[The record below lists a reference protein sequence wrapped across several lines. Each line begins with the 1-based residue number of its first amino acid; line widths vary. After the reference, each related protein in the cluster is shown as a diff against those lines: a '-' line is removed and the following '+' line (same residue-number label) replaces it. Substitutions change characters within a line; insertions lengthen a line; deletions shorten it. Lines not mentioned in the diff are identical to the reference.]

1 MSQELRLV
9 GTSSF
14 AKRVVKQV
22 AKLGAGREDVL
33 VVGEIGSG
41 RRTVAWEIHNAK
53 GKKKPYVLIDSRAI
67 STEEIRAIF
76 TGQDQEAAELMTGR
90 KPALI
95 SDQATV
101 TVADAEWL
109 APHNQA
115 LISSFL
121 KEGRKK
127 FGGLKVI
134 VTLQQPLER
143 LAQSGALAADL
154 AGYLE
159 RFELVEVPPLRE
171 RVEDIPALTSSMTKQ
186 LCASLGKPSKDINAN
201 TSHILSQGQWPGN
214 LQQLVGVLGK
224 AVMIS
229 HGDNLELPPDFLDE
243 HQHLAD
249 AIANIHSGKVFIVDQ
264 SLDLIEKLLI
274 QRALKHFMYNQ
285 SRTAQV
291 FGLSEANFRYR
302 LKKFGL
308 PSIRKKV

>member
-1 MSQELRLV
+1 MTQELRLV

-14 AKRVVKQV
+14 AKRIVKQV
-22 AKLGAGREDVL
+22 AKLGPGREDVFIM
-33 VVGEIGSG
+33 GEAGSG

-53 GKKKPYVLIDSRAI
+53 GRKKPYVLIDARSMT
-67 STEEIRAIF
+67 TEEIRATF
-76 TGQDQEAAELMTGR
+76 TGQDLESAESLAGR
-90 KPALI
+90 KPAAI
-95 SDQATV
+95 SDNATV
-101 TVADAEWL
+101 TVADADLL

-115 LISSFL
+115 LVSSFL
-121 KEGRKK
+121 KEGRRK
-127 FGGLKVI
+127 FGGIKVI
-134 VTLQQPLER
+134 VTTQQPLER
-143 LAQSGALAADL
+143 LAQSGVFAADL
-154 AGYLE
+154 VGHLE
-159 RFELVEVPPLRE
+159 KFESVEVPPLRE
-171 RVEDIPALTSSMTKQ
+171 RVEDIPSLTTSIAKQ
-186 LCASLGKPSKDINAN
+186 LCASLGKPMKEISPN

-214 LQQLVGVLGK
+214 LQQLVAVIGK

-249 AIANIHSGKVFIVDQ
+249 AIANIHSGRIFILDQ
-264 SLDLIEKLLI
+264 SLDLIEKLII

>member
-1 MSQELRLV
+1 MIQELRLV
-9 GTSSF
+9 GSSTF
-14 AKRVVKQV
+14 AKRIVKQV
-22 AKLGAGREDVL
+22 ARIGGGREDVL
-33 VVGEIGSG
+33 IVGETGSG

-53 GKKKPYVLIDSRAI
+53 GKKKPYVLIDARAMG
-67 STEEIRAIF
+67 TEEIRAIF
-76 TGQDQEAAELMTGR
+76 TGHDPESAELMTGR
-90 KPALI
+90 KPITI
-95 SDQATV
+95 SDNATV
-101 TVADAEWL
+101 TIADADLL

-115 LISSFL
+115 LVSSFL

-127 FGGLKVI
+127 VAGLKVI
-134 VTLQQPLER
+134 VTVQQPLER
-143 LAQSGALAADL
+143 LAQGGVFAADL
-154 AGYLE
+154 AGHLE
-159 RFELVEVPPLRE
+159 KFEMLEVPPLRD
-171 RVEDIPALTSSMTKQ
+171 RVEDIPALTASITKQ
-186 LCASLGKPSKDINAN
+186 LCAMLGKPMKEIDAN

-229 HGDNLELPPDFLDE
+229 HGDTLELPPDFLDE

-249 AIANIHSGKVFIVDQ
+249 ALANIHSGRIFILDQ

-308 PSIRKKV
+308 PSIRKKA